1 MENGLGQPEQTF
13 RVFSRDIYDAKK
25 HRKNILQFISGQVFF
40 TYIDRTN
47 RLRIIF
53 DDFHIVKALKSTK
66 NYLKKQI
73 SERKLS
79 CTQIQDTDSYS
90 DTDSTK
96 QDFDLSNQR
105 FNDY

>member
-13 RVFSRDIYDAKK
+13 QSISQRHLRCQKN
-25 HRKNILQFISGQVFF
+25 RKNILQFILGQVFF